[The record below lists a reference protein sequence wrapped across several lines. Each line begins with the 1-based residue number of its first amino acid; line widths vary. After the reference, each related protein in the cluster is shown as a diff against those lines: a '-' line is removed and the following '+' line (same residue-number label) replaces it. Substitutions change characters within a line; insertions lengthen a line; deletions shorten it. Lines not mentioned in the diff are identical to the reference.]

1 MADKGSECH
10 CESGDD
16 QAKELAYLK
25 HLLQASSARAA
36 HVSCRQGRVQPSCS
50 LIPVTASCWTLSPR
64 TCCVTSSHED
74 APDFGRGV
82 KKKKKVGW
90 GREQKKKKKKKEGKK
105 NEGEV
110 RKTQPDRKVS
120 GEGM

>member
-82 KKKKKVGW
+82 KKKKKVDG
-90 GREQKKKKKKKEGKK
+90 GGSKKKKKKKKGRKEKRTKK
-105 NEGEV
+105 
-110 RKTQPDRKVS
+110 
-120 GEGM
+120 